1 MIIRPETTG
10 DHQAIFELTKAAFAP
25 MPFGD
30 DNDAFLTGNLRDAG
44 DLLLSLV
51 ADEVGVIG
59 HAAFSPATVQA
70 PGRWASLGPISVVA
84 DRQRQGIGSA
94 LTAEGLKRL
103 KNAGFDGCVLI
114 GNPSVYGP
122 MGFVSGG
129 ITYRD
134 LALKLV
140 QWHSLT
146 GLKPQGEVVFAPALE
161 HT

>member
-10 DHQAIFELTKAAFAP
+10 DHQSIFELTKAAFAP

-30 DNDAFLTGNLRDAG
+30 DNDAYLTGNLRDAG
-44 DLLLSLV
+44 DLILSLV
-51 ADEVGVIG
+51 ADDDGVIG
-59 HAAFSPATVQA
+59 HVAFSSVTINA
-70 PGRWASLGPISVVA
+70 PGRWIGLGPISVTI

-94 LTAEGLKRL
+94 LVAEGLAQVKDL
-103 KNAGFDGCVLI
+103 GFDGCVLI

-122 MGFVSGG
+122 MGFVSGD

-134 LALKLV
+134 LAPKLV

-146 GLKPQGEVVFAPALE
+146 GLKPQGEILFAPALE
-161 HT
+161 QA